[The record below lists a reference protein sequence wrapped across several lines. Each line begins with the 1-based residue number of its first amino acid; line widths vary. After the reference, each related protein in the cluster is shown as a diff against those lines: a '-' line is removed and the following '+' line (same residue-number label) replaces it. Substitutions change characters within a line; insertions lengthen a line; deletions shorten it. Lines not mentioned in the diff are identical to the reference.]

1 MTTTTNNTE
10 FTEALEAIL
19 NAHRCESDAHTR
31 AAWHL
36 AEAVADGLDIEYA
49 KQLMKKIGDAISAS
63 NDDCYNRGYDDGHAD
78 GYYEGEEAAL
88 DC

>member
-1 MTTTTNNTE
+1 MTDKVE
-10 FTEALEAIL
+10 FFDALKSIL
-19 NAHRCESDAHTR
+19 NEVQYGESSAAHTR
-31 AAWHL
+31 VAWHL
-36 AEAVADGLDIEYA
+36 AEAVADGLDIECA

>member
-36 AEAVADGLDIEYA
+36 AEAVADGLMGIECA

-63 NDDCYNRGYDDGHAD
+63 NDDNYNRGYGD
-78 GYYEGEEAAL
+78 GYTDAEEVFN
-88 DC
+88 D